1 MPGET
6 AQQPMPA
13 GNGQQQRTRPAR
25 KAGAKTGRAKATRGA
40 GSRPATLPGT
50 GRTAHRAHSA
60 PGVRPRAAAI
70 HPLAKGLADTLL
82 TAGPS
87 WTPEQAKA
95 FEAAVAGAMPVICA
109 KVA

>member
-40 GSRPATLPGT
+40 GSRPATLPVPDAPH
-50 GRTAHRAHSA
+50 TARIQRQESA
-60 PGVRPRAAAI
+60 RGAAAI